1 MLLNRCHSVPILN
14 ASVPYSTRMVI
25 IGQKGGVRRP
35 KNRQIGNSTQQ
46 SVQKRLTALHY
57 IPHWPSHLCWLS
69 GPCRITHI
77 MRRNRPRNFSHLS
90 QSSVDPVHHQ
100 EFRRY
105 QPVVDLTKAPRSR
118 HLQRQDSPEFLVRSV
133 SNPLMI
139 ETQIERA
146 SSLMIQLPYPSMHQ
160 CIPAGVV
167 CTPDA
172 PATSGEVVHPH
183 LSSLNKQWFQP
194 KP

>member
-35 KNRQIGNSTQQ
+35 KNRQIGEFNTTECAKTLDCAPLPPTKTES
-46 SVQKRLTALHY
+46 SVLALE
-57 IPHWPSHLCWLS
+57 S

-105 QPVVDLTKAPRSR
+105 QPVVDLTKAPQSR
-118 HLQRQDSPEFLVRSV
+118 HLQRQDSPEFLVRHV

-146 SSLMIQLPYPSMHQ
+146 SSLMILLPYPSMHQ
-160 CIPAGVV
+160 CIPAGAV
-167 CTPDA
+167 CTLDE
-172 PATSGEVVHPH
+172 PATSGEVVHPSF
-183 LSSLNKQWFQP
+183 LR
-194 KP
+194 